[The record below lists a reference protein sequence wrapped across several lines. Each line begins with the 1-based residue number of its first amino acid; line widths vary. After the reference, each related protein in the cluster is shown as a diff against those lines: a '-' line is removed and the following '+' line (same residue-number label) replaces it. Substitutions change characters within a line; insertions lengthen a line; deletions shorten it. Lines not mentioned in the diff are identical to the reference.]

1 MGRGCVNDMKYFIV
15 TFGCQMNWSDSE
27 RVAGVLESI
36 GYQKADKIQ
45 QADLAVVNAC
55 SIRQSAMD
63 RVDGLAEKLKG
74 KKTILTG
81 CVLDKDK
88 KLFQKKFDLILDIKD
103 LLLLPKMLGHQVAG
117 KDHYL
122 ELDAKYSSA
131 FSACVPIMTG
141 CNNFCSYCVVPYTRG
156 REVSRPAEEILKEI
170 KKAVKNDC
178 KEIWLLGQN
187 VNSYKTKDNVSFA
200 KLLEMTNSIPGK
212 FWIRFTSPHPKDF
225 STELIETMASSKKVT
240 PYLNLPVQAG
250 NNEVLKRMN
259 RPYTIEKYKSLVKK
273 IRQAFREQKKT
284 IALSTDIIVGFPGE
298 TKKQFSDTC
307 DLFKEIKFDMAYI
320 NRYSARSQTVAVKM
334 KDTVSPVEKKERE
347 EALNDILKITALEKN
362 KEFIN
367 KEVEVLVQDNI
378 KGFSIGKTSHF
389 KTIKFP
395 GRRCQIGTF
404 VKTKVLDATSWGLK
418 GESIKNE
425 L

>member
-1 MGRGCVNDMKYFIV
+1 MKYKIV
-15 TFGCQMNWSDSE
+15 TFGCQMNRSDSE
-27 RVAGVLESI
+27 RIAGVLESI
-36 GYQKADKIQ
+36 GYQEADKIQ

-63 RVDGLAEKLKG
+63 RVDGLAKKLKK

-88 KLFQKKFDLILDIKD
+88 KKFQEKFDLILDIED
-103 LLLLPKMLGHQVAG
+103 LLLLPKMLGHQVAD

-122 ELDAKYSSA
+122 KLDAKYSSA

-156 REVSRPAEEILKEI
+156 REVSRPVEEILKEI
-170 KKAVKNDC
+170 KKAVKNGC

-187 VNSYKTKDNVSFA
+187 VNSYRTKDKISFA
-200 KLLEMTNSIPGK
+200 KLLEMTNNIPGK

-225 STELIETMASSKKVT
+225 STELIETMAKSKKVT

-259 RPYTIEKYKSLVKK
+259 RPYAIEEYKKLVKK
-273 IRQAFREQKKT
+273 IRQAFKEQKKT

-298 TKKQFSDTC
+298 TKKQFTDTC
-307 DLFKEIKFDMAYI
+307 DLFKEVKFDMAYI
-320 NRYSARSQTVAVKM
+320 NRYSARFGTAAAKM
-334 KDTVSPVEKKERE
+334 KDTVSPVEKKKRE
-347 EALNDILKITALEKN
+347 EELNDILKITALEKN

-395 GRRCQIGTF
+395 GKKCQIGTF
-404 VKTKVLDATSWGLK
+404 VKAKVLDATSWGLK
-418 GESIKNE
+418 GELIRKRP
-425 L
+425 

>member
-1 MGRGCVNDMKYFIV
+1 MKYKIV
-15 TFGCQMNWSDSE
+15 TFGCQMNISDSE
-27 RVAGVLESI
+27 RIAGVLESI
-36 GYQKADKIQ
+36 GYQEVDKVQ
-45 QADLAVVNAC
+45 QADLVVVNAC
-55 SIRQSAMD
+55 SVRQSAMD
-63 RVDGLAEKLKG
+63 RVDGLLGKLKK

-88 KLFQKKFDLILDIKD
+88 RKFQAQFDFLLDIED
-103 LLLLPKMLGHQVAG
+103 LLLLPEMLGHKAIANN
-117 KDHYL
+117 HYL
-122 ELDAKYSSA
+122 ELNSKYANA
-131 FSACVPIMTG
+131 FSACIPIMTG

-170 KKAVKNDC
+170 KKAIKNGY

-187 VNSYKTKDNVSFA
+187 VNSYKTKDKISFA
-200 KLLEMTNSIPGK
+200 KLLEMTNDIPGK

-225 STELIETMASSKKVT
+225 SNELIKTMAKSKKVT

-259 RPYTIEKYKSLVKK
+259 RPYTIEEYKKLVKK
-273 IRQAFREQKKT
+273 IRQAFEQK
-284 IALSTDIIVGFPGE
+284 IAISTDVIVGFPGE
-298 TKKQFSDTC
+298 TKKQFADTC
-307 DLFKEIKFDMAYI
+307 RLFKEIKFDMAYI
-320 NRYSARSQTVAVKM
+320 NRYSARSQTAAVKM
-334 KDTVSPVEKKERE
+334 KDTVSPIEKKKRE
-347 EALNDILKITALEKN
+347 ETLNDILKISALEKN
-362 KEFIN
+362 KKFIN

-395 GRRCQIGTF
+395 GKKGQIGTF
-404 VKTKVLDATSWGLK
+404 VKVKVLDATPWGLK
-418 GESIKNE
+418 GELIKKE